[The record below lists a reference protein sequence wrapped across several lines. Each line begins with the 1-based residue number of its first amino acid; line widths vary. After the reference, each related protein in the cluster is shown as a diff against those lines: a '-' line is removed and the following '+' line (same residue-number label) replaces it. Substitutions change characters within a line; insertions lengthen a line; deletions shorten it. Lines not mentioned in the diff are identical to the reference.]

1 MPTPFAPP
9 VILAHNARA
18 DLHTLIRAHST
29 PQSLA
34 LRARIVLRSADGDR
48 PSNLPISREFGCDNH
63 TVGTW
68 RRRYLDR
75 IDTMLVRWFPQ
86 RAAVGKLLFHHSQAI
101 TMEEKAHD
109 HLSDSQRA
117 GAHTTEGTL
126 FVAFELSEKTWKLG
140 FTTGHGQKPR
150 ERTVTARQQER
161 VLDEIAHAKRRLGL
175 PASAAV
181 VSCYE
186 AGREGFW
193 LHRFLQGH
201 GITNHVVDSSSIE
214 VNRRRRRAKSDGLD
228 VRKLLSMLLRYAH
241 GERQVWQ
248 VVKVPSVEA
257 EDQRHLHRDLET
269 LKQERASTMTRIEGL
284 LSSQGLRVTSLTK
297 LPEQLEALRLWD
309 GSPMP
314 PGLRRRVLRVYAHYT
329 FLSEQIAAVEAERR
343 TQLQT
348 SSEASIDKVRQLMQ
362 LKGIGINGAWL
373 LVMEFFGWR
382 AFKNRREVGG
392 LAGFTPTPYQSGE
405 SAREQ
410 GMSKSGNRHVR
421 WMTTE
426 LAWSWRRF
434 QPDSALSVW
443 FRERFGSGGKRLRRI
458 GIVAVARKL
467 LIALW
472 RFLETGVIPVG
483 AVLKEG

>member
-1 MPTPFAPP
+1 MTT
-9 VILAHNARA
+9 LATRN
-18 DLHTLIRAHST
+18 TQNT
-29 PQSLA
+29 
-34 LRARIVLRSADGDR
+34 
-48 PSNLPISREFGCDNH
+48 
-63 TVGTW
+63 
-68 RRRYLDR
+68 
-75 IDTMLVRWFPQ
+75 
-86 RAAVGKLLFHHSQAI
+86 
-101 TMEEKAHD
+101 
-109 HLSDSQRA
+109 
-117 GAHTTEGTL
+117 TTEGPL
-126 FVAFELSEKTWKLG
+126 FVAFELSEKTWRLG

-150 ERTVTARQQER
+150 ERSVTARHHEL
-161 VLDEIAHAKRRLGL
+161 VLNEIAHAKRRMGL
-175 PASAAV
+175 SETAPV

-186 AGREGFW
+186 AGRESFW

-201 GITNHVVDSSSIE
+201 GITNHVVDSSAIE

-228 VRKLLSMLLRYAH
+228 VRKLLSMLLRYHH
-241 GERQVWQ
+241 GERHVWQ
-248 VVKVPSVEA
+248 VVKVPSIEA
-257 EDQRHLHRDLET
+257 EDHRHLHRDLET

-284 LSSQGLRVTSLTK
+284 LSSQGLRVPSLTK

-309 GSPMP
+309 GSPVP

-343 TQLQT
+343 AQLQT
-348 SSEASIDKVRQLMQ
+348 SSEARIAQVRQLMQ

-373 LVMEFFGWR
+373 LVMEFFSWR

-410 GMSKSGNRHVR
+410 GITKSGNRHVR

-426 LAWSWRRF
+426 LAWSWLRF

-443 FRERFGSGGKRLRRI
+443 FRQRFGSGGKRMRRI
-458 GIVAVARKL
+458 GIVAVARKV

-472 RFLETGVIPVG
+472 RFLETGVLPAG
-483 AVLKEG
+483 AVLKEI

>member
-1 MPTPFAPP
+1 MTTP
-9 VILAHNARA
+9 VTR
-18 DLHTLIRAHST
+18 DVQES
-29 PQSLA
+29 
-34 LRARIVLRSADGDR
+34 
-48 PSNLPISREFGCDNH
+48 
-63 TVGTW
+63 
-68 RRRYLDR
+68 
-75 IDTMLVRWFPQ
+75 M
-86 RAAVGKLLFHHSQAI
+86 
-101 TMEEKAHD
+101 
-109 HLSDSQRA
+109 
-117 GAHTTEGTL
+117 TEGTL

-150 ERTVTARQQER
+150 ERTVTARQQEL
-161 VLDEIAHAKRRLGL
+161 VLDEIAQAKRRMGL

-193 LHRFLQGH
+193 LHRFLQEH
-201 GITNHVVDSSSIE
+201 RITNHVVDSSSIE
-214 VNRRRRRAKSDGLD
+214 INRRRRRAKSDGLD
-228 VRKLLSMLLRYAH
+228 VRKLLSMLMRYEQ
-241 GERQVWQ
+241 GERHVWH
-248 VVKVPSVEA
+248 VVKVPSVAA

-284 LSSQGLRVTSLTK
+284 LSSQGLRVPSLTK
-297 LPEQLEALRLWD
+297 FPEQLEALRLWD
-309 GSPMP
+309 GSPVP

-329 FLSEQIAAVEAERR
+329 FLSEQIAAVEVERR
-343 TQLQT
+343 TLLQT
-348 SSEASIDKVRQLMQ
+348 SADASLDKIRQLMQ

-382 AFKNRREVGG
+382 AFTNRREVGG

-410 GMSKSGNRHVR
+410 GITKSGNRHVR

-426 LAWSWRRF
+426 LAWSWLHF

-472 RFLETGVIPVG
+472 RFLETGVLPEG
-483 AVLKEG
+483 AALKEA

>member
-1 MPTPFAPP
+1 MTTKATR
-9 VILAHNARA
+9 NAQ
-18 DLHTLIRAHST
+18 DTT
-29 PQSLA
+29 
-34 LRARIVLRSADGDR
+34 SA
-48 PSNLPISREFGCDNH
+48 
-63 TVGTW
+63 
-68 RRRYLDR
+68 
-75 IDTMLVRWFPQ
+75 
-86 RAAVGKLLFHHSQAI
+86 
-101 TMEEKAHD
+101 
-109 HLSDSQRA
+109 
-117 GAHTTEGTL
+117 GTL
-126 FVAFELSEKTWKLG
+126 FVSFELSDKNWKLG

-150 ERTVTARQQER
+150 ERTVTARDQKR
-161 VLDEIAHAKRRLGL
+161 VLDEIAQAKRRFGL
-175 PASAAV
+175 PETAPV

-193 LHRFLQGH
+193 LHRFLAAH
-201 GITNHVVDSSSIE
+201 GMTNHVVDSSAIE
-214 VNRRRRRAKSDGLD
+214 VSRRQRRAKSDGLD
-228 VRKLLSMLLRYAH
+228 VRKLLSMLIRYH
-241 GERQVWQ
+241 EGERQVWQ
-248 VVKVPSVEA
+248 VVNVPSVEA

-269 LKQERASTMTRIEGL
+269 LKRERASTTARIKGL
-284 LSSQGLRVTSLTK
+284 LSSQGIQVTSLTK
-297 LPEQLEALRLWD
+297 LPEQLDALRRWD
-309 GSPMP
+309 GSPIP
-314 PGLRRRVLRVYAHYT
+314 PGLRQRMLRVYAQYT

-343 TQLQT
+343 TQLQ
-348 SSEASIDKVRQLMQ
+348 ASTDARIEKVRQLMQ

-410 GMSKSGNRHVR
+410 GISKSGNRHVR

-426 LAWSWRRF
+426 LAWSWLRY
-434 QPDSALSVW
+434 QPESALSVW

-472 RFLETGVIPVG
+472 RFLETGVLPEG